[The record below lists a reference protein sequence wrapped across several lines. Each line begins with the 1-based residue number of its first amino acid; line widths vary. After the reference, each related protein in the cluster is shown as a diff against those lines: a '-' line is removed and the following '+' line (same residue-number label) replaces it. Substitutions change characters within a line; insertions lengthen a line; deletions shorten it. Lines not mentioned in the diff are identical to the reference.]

1 MAPSSEAL
9 YERLFE
15 FGPDA
20 VIVVNRAG
28 SLALANCQT
37 EKMFGYGRNELL
49 GRPLEILAPEHL
61 RAAWADLLACG
72 GCGLDTP
79 ASRHT
84 RDLAGLRKDGSE
96 FPVEITFGPVESG
109 GGPLVVLAVRDV
121 SEQKQAQ
128 EQLQVRAGRQAVVS
142 ELGRRALTGI
152 DLVPLM
158 VEAVDLVRSN
168 LGVEYANVLELL
180 PDGRVM
186 FQAGAGWEE
195 GLAGRTTYEA
205 AGAIPA
211 TQVLLS
217 QTPVIVED
225 FRTDDRFPDASLL
238 RDHGVISSLN
248 VPLYGH
254 DRPFGVLGAHSTRRR
269 PFTPEDVA
277 FVQSVANVLSAA
289 LERNWFEQRQRE
301 RYLQRA
307 EQMVALGQV
316 AAGVA
321 HELRNPLTAVKGLIQ
336 VNLRRATTG
345 GLPSQDLAV
354 IEHEIRRMERT
365 LQTFLDFARPPQPDR
380 RRLSPAD
387 VVDRVFAVVKG
398 RAKKQQVILRLLQPD
413 TPVGVEADQDQL
425 QQLLLNL
432 VLNALDAMPNGGTV
446 EIDLRAPWDGNVE
459 LYVRDTGPGIAPHV
473 LPKVFETFVSSKETG
488 VGLGL
493 PVSKRIAEDHGG
505 SLSAYNLP
513 GGGACFLLRLP
524 ALASQ

>member
-1 MAPSSEAL
+1 MMVPSSESL

-15 FGPDA
+15 FGPSA
-20 VIVVNRAG
+20 VVVVNSGGR
-28 SLALANCQT
+28 LALANRQA
-37 EKMFGYGRNELL
+37 ESVFGYARGELV
-49 GRPLEILAPEHL
+49 GRPVEVLAPE
-61 RAAWADLLACG
+61 RFRTAYTELLDCG
-72 GCGLDTP
+72 GSRFDTP
-79 ASRHT
+79 SLLHT
-84 RDLAGLRKDGSE
+84 RNLAGLRKDGSE
-96 FPVEITFGPVESG
+96 FPVEITLCPAEAAEGT
-109 GGPLVVLAVRDV
+109 LVLAFRDL
-121 SEQKQAQ
+121 SEQKQAHQ
-128 EQLQVRAGRQAVVS
+128 ELQARARQQAAVS

-152 DLVPLM
+152 DLPLLM
-158 VEAVDLVRSN
+158 AEAAALVRAH
-168 LGVEYANVLELL
+168 LEVEYANVLELL

-195 GLAGRTTYEA
+195 GLVGRATYEV

-217 QTPVIVED
+217 QTPVIVDD
-225 FRTDDRFPDASLL
+225 FRTDERFADASLL
-238 RDHGVISSLN
+238 REHGVVSSLN

-254 DRPFGVLGAHSTRRR
+254 DRPFGVLGAHSTQRR
-269 PFTPEDVA
+269 PFPSEDVA
-277 FVQSVANVLSAA
+277 FLQSVANVLSAA
-289 LERNWFEQRQRE
+289 LEREWYEQRQRE

-307 EQMVALGQV
+307 EQMMALGQV

-336 VNLRRATTG
+336 VNLRQAAAG
-345 GLPSQDLAV
+345 GLPPEDLAV

-398 RAKKQQVILRLLQPD
+398 RAKKQQVSLRLLQPD
-413 TPVGVEADQDQL
+413 TPVGVEADHDQL

-432 VLNALDAMPNGGTV
+432 VLNALDAMPGGGTLG
-446 EIDLRAPWDGNVE
+446 IDLRAPRDGHVE
-459 LYVRDTGPGIAPHV
+459 IYVRDTGPGIAPHI

-488 VGLGL
+488 IGLGL
-493 PVSKRIAEDHGG
+493 PVSKRIAEEHGG

-524 ALASQ
+524 APASQ